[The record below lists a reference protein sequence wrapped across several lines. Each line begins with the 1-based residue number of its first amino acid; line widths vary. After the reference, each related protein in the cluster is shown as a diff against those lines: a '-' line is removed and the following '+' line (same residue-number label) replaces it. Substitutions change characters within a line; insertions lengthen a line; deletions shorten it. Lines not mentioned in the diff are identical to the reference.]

1 LNLYSIL
8 KVMAININTN
18 SDHNIV
24 EPQITQQFDSLRLI
38 LNDNNEE
45 SINDN
50 RVISGLSFYILF
62 IINCNHIYV

>member
-1 LNLYSIL
+1 
-8 KVMAININTN
+8 MAININVNT
-18 SDHNIV
+18 DHNIV

-50 RVISGLSFYILF
+50 RIISGLSFSLLF